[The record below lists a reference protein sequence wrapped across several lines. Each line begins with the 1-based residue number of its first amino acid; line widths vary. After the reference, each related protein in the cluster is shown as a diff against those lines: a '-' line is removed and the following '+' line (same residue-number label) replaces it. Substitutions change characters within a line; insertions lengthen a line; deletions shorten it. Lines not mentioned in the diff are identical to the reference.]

1 MNICDKC
8 DTINLDTALNCSSC
22 DQSLAPEGFGS
33 TPIGDGTIGDGYL
46 AALHQRPTSL
56 TVLCWL
62 IIGLGSLSLLRLP
75 GQFSDPAMQ
84 SYMHLLYL
92 DVVIIPLNI
101 WAAVAML
108 SGKVWG
114 RTVTVLIRSV
124 LLCLVLATSFAAA
137 MLSGAFFVIVLMIL
151 YSADA
156 NAFFSRSRHS
166 L

>member
-8 DTINLDTALNCSSC
+8 DTINFDTALTCSSC
-22 DQSLAPEGFGS
+22 DQSLFPENWAS
-33 TPIGDGTIGDGYL
+33 TPVGDDHIGAGYL
-46 AALHQRPTSL
+46 AAMQQRPTSV

-84 SYMHLLYL
+84 SYIHLLYIDL
-92 DVVIIPLNI
+92 VIIPLTI
-101 WAAVAML
+101 WAAAAML
-108 SGKVWG
+108 AGKVWG

-124 LLCLVLATSFAAA
+124 LLCVMLAHSFGLA
-137 MLSGAFFVIVLMIL
+137 MVSGAFFVIVLMIL
-151 YSADA
+151 YSGDA
-156 NAFFSRSRHS
+156 NAFFSASRRS